1 MAQIQNDQRPSV
13 RRSTKKKGPSPLVKY
28 YLLAYNVF
36 SALGWSYVLLL
47 TLMHL
52 SGLSPMPP
60 SATHS
65 SVSSLSS
72 YIPASLARFLP
83 SSTLQFRHASHSPM
97 VRKLEKILPSEL
109 LPLLHR
115 ACTTYAAVG
124 SQTAFVQSFAALE
137 VLHCLLGFV
146 RSPIGTTGAQVAS
159 RLYLVWGITALF
171 PNTRAHPLYAS
182 MVLSWSITEV
192 IRYTFYAFSL
202 LGREPYPLLYLR
214 YTLFY
219 VLYPTGAGSEAG
231 LIYASLP
238 AAPPAIPLLSNWYGW
253 KQLLPLAWP
262 FSTPRW
268 AEVLHDDFRVGMFLI
283 WWPGLY
289 VMYTYMMKQRRKVL
303 GAGPGRTIG
312 TKPKSL

>member
-1 MAQIQNDQRPSV
+1 MTLVPSLLQDGTDTNRSKALSEEEYQKERSVHFMYFQRC
-13 RRSTKKKGPSPLVKY
+13 RLTRDIAGPSPLVKY

-171 PNTRAHPLYAS
+171 PNVSPSTLDETDCPKASCLTALLSAFTDTRASALCKH
-182 MVLSWSITEV
+182 
-192 IRYTFYAFSL
+192 
-202 LGREPYPLLYLR
+202 GPLLVHHRGDSVHVLR
-214 YTLFY
+214 
-219 VLYPTGAGSEAG
+219 VL
-231 LIYASLP
+231 
-238 AAPPAIPLLSNWYGW
+238 AP
-253 KQLLPLAWP
+253 
-262 FSTPRW
+262 
-268 AEVLHDDFRVGMFLI
+268 
-283 WWPGLY
+283 
-289 VMYTYMMKQRRKVL
+289 
-303 GAGPGRTIG
+303 RT
-312 TKPKSL
+312 